1 MKLTIFLLIGLI
13 SIVSGPTLAS
23 PQGEYPASVSE
34 LTIVSHGKRM
44 PGIAYLASGQ
54 GPHPTV
60 LLLHGYPG
68 NEKNLDV
75 AQALRRLGWN
85 VVFFHYRGAWGSEG
99 EFSYRGAE
107 QDVQVALQYM
117 SDAKNAQR
125 LRIDPLRISI
135 VGHSMGGHMA
145 LAGIFDNPSVRC
157 AVAYDGANM
166 GANGRG
172 LGADEASKKLW
183 RDYGDSLFMLNGWSG
198 AKAQDEIAQYGTELD
213 LVTRVEKINGRPI
226 LLIPADT
233 NVIPMDV
240 HIQPL
245 VAAIEASK
253 DNQLSVILINDD
265 HSFSSSRQT
274 LIETTAKFLHASC
287 K

>member
-1 MKLTIFLLIGLI
+1 MKFTISLLISLI
-13 SIVSGPTLAS
+13 SVVSFPIQAK

-34 LTIVSHGKRM
+34 LTIVSHYKRM
-44 PGIAYLASGQ
+44 PGIAYLAAGE

-85 VVFFHYRGAWGSEG
+85 VVFFHYRGAWGAEG

-107 QDVQVALQYM
+107 QDVQVVLQYM
-117 SDAKNAQR
+117 SEAGNAEK
-125 LRIDPLRISI
+125 LRIDPQKISI

-145 LAGIFDNPSVRC
+145 MAGIFDNQNVRC
-157 AVAYDGANM
+157 AVAYDGANI
-166 GANGRG
+166 GKG
-172 LGADEASKKLW
+172 LGADAAAAKLW
-183 RDYGDSLFMLNGWSG
+183 KDYGDSLFMLNGWSG
-198 AKAQDEIAQYGTELD
+198 SKAQEEIKAYGAELD
-213 LVTRVEKINGRPI
+213 LVKRADKINGRPV
-226 LLIPADT
+226 LFVPADT
-233 NVIPMDV
+233 DVIPMDV

-245 VAAIEASK
+245 VAAIEATK
-253 DNQLSVILINDD
+253 DSQLKVVLIDDD

-274 LIETTAKFLHASC
+274 LIETTAKFLNRSC